1 MRRVA
6 MMFSATCR
14 PCRIAC
20 CAVGGQT
27 APSWPLARSGTAA
40 ESPSANTPSWF
51 GRHMSAVT
59 ASRPLTV
66 SAPSVAISGLATTPA
81 VQISVRVGTTRPS
94 VNVTSSGP
102 ALAMETPREISMPR
116 RVRICCASRPSCSP
130 SSGISFGAMSIRCH
144 LIRAGSRRA

>member
-1 MRRVA
+1 M
-6 MMFSATCR
+6 
-14 PCRIAC
+14 AC

-40 ESPSANTPSWF
+40 ESPSANTPSWS
-51 GRHMSAVT
+51 GRHISAVT

-94 VNVTSSGP
+94 VKVTSSGP
-102 ALAMETPREISMPR
+102 AFSMETPREISMPR
-116 RVRICCASRPSCSP
+116 RVSTSWASRPSFSP
-130 SSGISFGAMSIRCH
+130 SSGMSLGAMSIRCH
-144 LIRAGSRRA
+144 LIRPGSSRL